1 MPTAPLAPTP
11 APPRIVRAAVA
22 LASIALGASR
32 LPAQQAADTTALSP
46 VVITATKVELAA
58 GSSTAATTV
67 ISGAALRER
76 GIVSVADALR
86 DVAGVAVNPI
96 GPRGSQTALF
106 LRGGNSSFTKVLID
120 GVPLNAPGGA
130 LDLSTLTTDNVER
143 IEIVRGPASVQY
155 GTDAMTGVIQ
165 IFTRRTPGSVLEAR
179 MGSRGQEV
187 DARVEHAR
195 RLPPTAGRAGWHG
208 SAGLGVHRGE
218 GFLPFNNE
226 FRNTTASALAG
237 VDASAGEVRMSAS
250 FADATYHYPTTGS
263 GTPEDSNAFTGA
275 RRLTLALHGR
285 WNAAERVTARLDLT
299 SSELHSRSADEPD
312 SPGDRE
318 GFYSASRGRTTRRT
332 ADVQLFVTG
341 PRTTTFTLG
350 AAVEAQRARSSGWSR
365 FGPFPAEQQRFRE
378 GRTNRGLYL
387 LVAAGRRE
395 LSIEGGV
402 RRELLG
408 SHGSANTGRVGVASQ
423 IIPGSVLRASLGTAF
438 KEPAFEEQ
446 FTTAFS
452 TGNADLR
459 PERNRSREIG
469 AETRLPGGVL
479 TLGAT
484 AFDQRFEDLVQYR
497 FVFPPE
503 PSFVNV
509 RDVRVRGW
517 ELEGR
522 TAMLRGFALRGT
534 YTLLASE
541 VLDAGE
547 SQLDV
552 GKPLVRR
559 PRRSAALDG
568 SYRAWRTALHATV
581 TRVGARDDTDFSTG
595 GRVRLDRYTR
605 VDVSVDARLSRA
617 DAPVATTLT
626 LRGDNV
632 TDAEYENVA
641 GYDTPGRVL
650 YVGLRLGR

>member
-1 MPTAPLAPTP
+1 MPLAPEARVP
-11 APPRIVRAAVA
+11 APSRTVRAAVA
-22 LASIALGASR
+22 LATLALCASR
-32 LPAQQAADTTALSP
+32 AAAQQAPDTTALSP

-58 GSSTAATTV
+58 GSSTSATTV

-76 GIVSVADALR
+76 GIATVADALR
-86 DVAGVAVNPI
+86 GIAGVAVNPI

-106 LRGGNSSFTKVLID
+106 LRGGNSNFTRVLID
-120 GVPLNAPGGA
+120 GVPVNAPGGA

-143 IEIVRGPASVQY
+143 IEIVRGPASVQH

-165 IFTRRTPGSVLEAR
+165 IFTRRAPGSVLEAR
-179 MGSRGQEV
+179 MGSRGREV
-187 DARVEHAR
+187 DARAEHAR
-195 RLPPTAGRAGWHG
+195 QHRRSAGGAGWLG
-208 SAGLGVHRGE
+208 SAGLGLHRGE

-226 FRNTTASALAG
+226 FRNTTASALAA
-237 VDASAGEVRMSAS
+237 VDGSGGEVRVSAA
-250 FADATYHYPTTGS
+250 FADATYHYPTTSS

-285 WNAAERVTARLDLT
+285 WNVAERATARLDL
-299 SSELHSRSADEPD
+299 SSSDLHSRSADEPD

-318 GFYSASRGRTTRRT
+318 GFYSASRGRTMRRS
-332 ADVQLFVTG
+332 ADLQLFVTG

-350 AAVEAQRARSSGWSR
+350 AAVEAQRARNSGWSR
-365 FGPFPAEQQRFRE
+365 FGPFPAQQQRFDER
-378 GRTNRGLYL
+378 RTNRGLYL
-387 LVAAGRRE
+387 LGALGRRE

-402 RRELLG
+402 RRQLLG
-408 SHGSANTGRVGVASQ
+408 SHGSANTGRIGVASG
-423 IIPGSVLRASLGTAF
+423 IIPRSVVRASLGSAF

-446 FTTAFS
+446 FSTAFS
-452 TGNADLR
+452 TGNPGLR

-469 AETRLPGGVL
+469 AETRLPGGML

-497 FVFPPE
+497 FVAAPE

-522 TAMLRGFALRGT
+522 TAIMHGFALRGT

-547 SQLDV
+547 SRLEL

-581 TRVGARDDTDFSTG
+581 TQVGARDDTDFSTG
-595 GRVRLDRYTR
+595 GRVRLDPYTR
-605 VDVSVDARLSRA
+605 VDLSVDARLSRA
-617 DAPVATTLT
+617 GAPVTTTLT

-641 GYDTPGRVL
+641 GYDTPGRML